1 MLLFR
6 AFDVWG
12 HRSAHST
19 AAELPDSVGQRCEP
33 TKQGSNQFLD
43 VTFGVKEDMFRDTG
57 VRITTKMQRSAT
69 VLSVLQ
75 TNYIG
80 GNANLGFCR
89 HKTDQ
94 QPYNGKQLGFVSF

>member
-1 MLLFR
+1 MGTPFCLVGLF
-6 AFDVWG
+6 
-12 HRSAHST
+12 
-19 AAELPDSVGQRCEP
+19 EP

-43 VTFGVKEDMFRDTG
+43 VTFWVKEDMFLDTG

-69 VLSVLQ
+69 ELSVLQ

-80 GNANLGFCR
+80 GNTDLGFGR
-89 HKTDQ
+89 HKTDH